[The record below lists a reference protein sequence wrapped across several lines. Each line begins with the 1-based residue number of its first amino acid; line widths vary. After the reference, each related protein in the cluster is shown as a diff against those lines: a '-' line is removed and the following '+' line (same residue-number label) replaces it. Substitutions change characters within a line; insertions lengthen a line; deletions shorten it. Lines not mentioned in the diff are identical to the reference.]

1 MNYYQMEHAG
11 NVGCLNLTEH
21 KCVVFVGEK
30 ENEKVCQREAL
41 HGYESRVQL
50 ENGKLVNQTLFVCD
64 RHQQVFDE
72 FMNEQGEYQ

>member
-21 KCVVFVGEK
+21 KCVVFIGDHEDD
-30 ENEKVCQREAL
+30 KVCQREAL
-41 HGYESRVQL
+41 HGYESKVQL
-50 ENGKLVNQTLFVCD
+50 ENGKLVDQTLFVCD
-64 RHQQVFDE
+64 RHKQVFEE